1 MKKTSI
7 LVLSLLLSVQ
17 LLTGCWNRLELNELG
32 IVGGMSIDKKN
43 GKQVVTTQVINPGQ
57 VAAKQGKGQEAP
69 VITYREK
76 GDTIF
81 EAIRRMAKSA
91 ARRLY
96 FSHLRILVIGEDLAK
111 DGIGNILDFVSRN
124 HEFRPDFFIVIAK
137 KTKAEDALRVLTA
150 LEEIPANKLFSAL
163 ETSEKV
169 WAPSI
174 TLKLDKLI
182 SDTVNEGINPHVTGL
197 RVIGSTKQGQR
208 TENIQQ
214 SDPEVKLKYDGMAIF
229 KDNKL
234 IGWMNEKDSKAAN
247 YVLGDVKSTIQEVF
261 CSGGRGKAA
270 IEVIH
275 TKADVSTKL
284 KNGSLK
290 GNVQINVEANVGEV
304 QCNLDLTNSKTLD
317 YLEKRANKRL
327 KQQIAKVIKK
337 TQKEFKS
344 DIYGFGE
351 ALHRSHPNYWKK
363 VKGNWNEKF
372 TTMPIKVQTNIKI
385 HRVGMIGKPH
395 DKSN

>member
-1 MKKTSI
+1 MKKNSI
-7 LVLSLLLSVQ
+7 LLFILLLSVQ

-111 DGIGNILDFVSRN
+111 DGIGDILDFVSRN

-169 WAPSI
+169 WAPAI

-197 RVIGSTKQGQR
+197 RVIGSTKKGER

-214 SDPEVKLKYDGMAIF
+214 SDPDVKLKYDGMAIF

-234 IGWMNEKDSKAAN
+234 TGWMNEKDSKAAN

-275 TKADVSTKL
+275 TKANVSTKL

-317 YLEKRANKRL
+317 YLEKRASKRL
-327 KQQIAKVIKK
+327 KKQIAKVIKK
-337 TQKEFKS
+337 TQTEYKS

-363 VKGNWNEKF
+363 VKKNWNEKF
-372 TTMPIKVQTNIKI
+372 TAMPINIQTNIEI

-395 DKSN
+395 VK